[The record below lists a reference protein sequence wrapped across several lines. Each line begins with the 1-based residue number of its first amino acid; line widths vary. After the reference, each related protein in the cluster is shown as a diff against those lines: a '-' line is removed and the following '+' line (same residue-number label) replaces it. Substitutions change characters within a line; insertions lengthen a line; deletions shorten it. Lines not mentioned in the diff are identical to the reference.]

1 MPKTRRDHPH
11 HEWEVAD
18 AARRAR
24 RLPLAGVS
32 AGLQLTLAQREAI
45 AAPPAARMIAPGA

>member
-18 AARRAR
+18 AARRAW

-32 AGLQLTLAQREAI
+32 AGLQLMLAQNEKR
-45 AAPPAARMIAPGA
+45 